1 VYKCLVSYVFL
12 LVQSS
17 GSTMENHILHLQLG
31 LVMTDFLPVKEEG
44 RDHQVNGLSPC
55 RLWHSNAR
63 RDDMR
68 I

>member
-1 VYKCLVSYVFL
+1 
-12 LVQSS
+12 
-17 GSTMENHILHLQLG
+17 MENHILHLQLG